1 MTVIRPNSITGVT
14 SITAQGDALTLHS
27 SDGTL
32 LNELQTNINASSG
45 VSTVANLNVIGG
57 SVGIGTDTIS
67 GKVQID
73 TTSGSRALTV
83 NAPTNGTYIT
93 FETNDTPY
101 ADIGSEAGAVG
112 SGTNDL
118 LVLNA
123 RSTRDLAFRTN
134 SAERLRI
141 TSTGSVGINTTSPG
155 AKLHVY
161 GNSASQIVTLT
172 DGATI
177 TPDFS
182 TGNNFT
188 VTLGDNRT
196 LANPT
201 NTTVGQ
207 SGVLY
212 IVQDG
217 TGSRTLG
224 VGTHWHFPAG
234 TAPTLTTTANAVD
247 VFAFSVRSSTSVVAN
262 AILDVKVTA

>member
-1 MTVIRPNSITGVT
+1 MSRVRANNFVDKVGTGAPTFPYGVNVTGVA
-14 SITAQGDALTLHS
+14 TATTFSGNLTGEVNAAAF
-27 SDGTL
+27 D
-32 LNELQTNINASSG
+32 TNSSG
-45 VSTVANLNVIGG
+45 VVVTGIATATTFSGNLSGNITGAASTA
-57 SVGIGTDTIS
+57 
-67 GKVQID
+67 
-73 TTSGSRALTV
+73 
-83 NAPTNGTYIT
+83 
-93 FETNDTPY
+93 
-101 ADIGSEAGAVG
+101 AV
-112 SGTNDL
+112 L
-118 LVLNA
+118 
-123 RSTRDLAFRTN
+123 
-134 SAERLRI
+134 
-141 TSTGSVGINTTSPG
+141 GINTTSLNST
-155 AKLHVY
+155 KFYVS
-161 GNSASQIVTLT
+161 GNSASQVVTLT

-207 SGVLY
+207 SGVIY

>member
-1 MTVIRPNSITGVT
+1 MANNFSD
-14 SITAQGDALTLHS
+14 AQVSLTDA
-27 SDGTL
+27 
-32 LNELQTNINASSG
+32 
-45 VSTVANLNVIGG
+45 
-57 SVGIGTDTIS
+57 
-67 GKVQID
+67 
-73 TTSGSRALTV
+73 
-83 NAPTNGTYIT
+83 
-93 FETNDTPY
+93 
-101 ADIGSEAGAVG
+101 
-112 SGTNDL
+112 
-118 LVLNA
+118 
-123 RSTRDLAFRTN
+123 
-134 SAERLRI
+134 
-141 TSTGSVGINTTSPG
+141 
-155 AKLHVY
+155 
-161 GNSASQIVTLT
+161 TLT

-196 LANPT
+196 LANQT